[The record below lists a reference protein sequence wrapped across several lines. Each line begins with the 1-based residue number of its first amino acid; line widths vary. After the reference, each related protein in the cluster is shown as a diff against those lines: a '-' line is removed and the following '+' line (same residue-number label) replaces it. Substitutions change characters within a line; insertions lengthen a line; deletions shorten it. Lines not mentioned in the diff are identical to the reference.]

1 MTVINKSSVTVDIYG
16 ISLKPNQA
24 KEYPDM
30 TFNTLNIHSD
40 IGSCVITTEYG
51 RRNIRNYGNLSARE
65 TDSIKSNSSKDITI
79 YSD

>member
-16 ISLKPNQA
+16 ISLKPNQS
-24 KEYPDM
+24 KEYTER

-51 RRNIRNYGNLSARE
+51 KRSIKNYGNLSARE
-65 TDSIKSNSSKDITI
+65 SDSIKPNGSKVIVI